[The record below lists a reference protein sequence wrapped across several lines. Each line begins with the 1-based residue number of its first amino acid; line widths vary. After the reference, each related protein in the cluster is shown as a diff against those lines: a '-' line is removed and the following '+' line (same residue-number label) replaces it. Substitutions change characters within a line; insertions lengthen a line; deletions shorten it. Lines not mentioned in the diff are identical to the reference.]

1 MCNPYEKQGK
11 QNLCILFTFSRVC
24 GPPFDDPKGR
34 WQRGGGINVP
44 IILKFSKRRAEALNV
59 KELVRQTGIVVTL
72 SRDNENCFAEAGTTK
87 TGRKQ
92 AQHVQA
98 LQMTREMTWEI
109 TIYWTIKIEAVICI
123 SFR

>member
-24 GPPFDDPKGR
+24 GPPFSEPFDDPKGR
-34 WQRGGGINVP
+34 WRRGGGINVP
-44 IILKFSKRRAEALNV
+44 IILKFSTRRAEALNV

-87 TGRKQ
+87 TGETSSTGTSATDDQ
-92 AQHVQA
+92 GDD
-98 LQMTREMTWEI
+98 LGDNNLLD
-109 TIYWTIKIEAVICI
+109 Y
-123 SFR
+123 

>member
-1 MCNPYEKQGK
+1 M
-11 QNLCILFTFSRVC
+11 
-24 GPPFDDPKGR
+24 
-34 WQRGGGINVP
+34 
-44 IILKFSKRRAEALNV
+44 NV

-72 SRDNENCFAEAGTTK
+72 SRDNENCFAEAGK
-87 TGRKQ
+87 KRPGKQ

-109 TIYWTIKIEAVICI
+109 TIYWTIKIEDVICI